1 MSVSKFI
8 SVANI
13 EKKRQMQ
20 PLSHAIL
27 RVEPLVCGQRI
38 VNHRVDC
45 GCGLRSI
52 DVEADFPAYISIRS
66 ASAALCASGNPEYF
80 ARMKALGE
88 GAT

>member
-1 MSVSKFI
+1 
-8 SVANI
+8 
-13 EKKRQMQ
+13 MQ

-27 RVEPLVCGQRI
+27 RVEPPVCEQRI

-52 DVEADFPAYISIRS
+52 DVEADFPAYISIRN
-66 ASAALCASGNPEYF
+66 ACAALCASGNPEYF